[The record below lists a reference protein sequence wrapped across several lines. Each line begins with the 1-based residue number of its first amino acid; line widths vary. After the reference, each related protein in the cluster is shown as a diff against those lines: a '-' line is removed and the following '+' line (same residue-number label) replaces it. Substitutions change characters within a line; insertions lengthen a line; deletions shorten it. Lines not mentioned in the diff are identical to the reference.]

1 MNDVE
6 KRIFRMRISFL
17 RHLTEAMH
25 VYLKDGKEIPE
36 ESLEKLNEVA
46 NAVYTQHRKSCFSGK

>member
-1 MNDVE
+1 
-6 KRIFRMRISFL
+6 MRISFL